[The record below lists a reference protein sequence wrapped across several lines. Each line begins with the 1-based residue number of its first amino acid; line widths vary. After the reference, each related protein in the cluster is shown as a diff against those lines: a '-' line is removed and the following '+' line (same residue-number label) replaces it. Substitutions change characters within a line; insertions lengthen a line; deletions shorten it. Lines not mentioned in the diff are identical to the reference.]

1 MNRELLRVENLSVAY
16 GDTQVVKG
24 IDFSLR
30 AGETLALVGESGSGK
45 SQTAHA
51 LLRLLPGAARLGGSV
66 RLDGEE
72 LLALSPQALLAIRGQ
87 RIGMVFQEPMT
98 SLNPLQRIGRQ
109 VGEGLRLH
117 RRLRGAA
124 LRGRVLELLELAGLE
139 QPRRLLEAYPHQ
151 LSGGQRQRVMLAM
164 ALACE
169 PQLLIADE
177 PTTAL
182 DVTVQK
188 RLLELLQS
196 LQRRLGMAILLISH
210 DLNLVRRVADRV
222 CVMHDGR
229 IVEENAC
236 ETLFRSPRHPYT
248 RLLIEA
254 EPGGLAEP
262 VACRE
267 TCLEVRALSLD
278 YPAPGGWLRRR
289 AGLRAVH
296 EVSLRLR
303 RGSTLGIV
311 GESGSGKSSLGQ
323 ALLRLLPA
331 EGQILFQGERLD
343 RLHGKRLLPLRRQF
357 QAVFQDPY
365 GSLNPRLSV
374 EQIVGEGLRIH
385 GIGDAGERR
394 ARVLEALREVGLDEP
409 CLERYPHE
417 FSGGQRQ
424 RIGIAR
430 ALILNPDFI
439 IADEPISALDV
450 SIQAQIINLFSD
462 LRDDHG
468 VTFLFISHDL
478 GVVEHLCDDV
488 AVMYLGQLVET
499 AGRDALFSRPLHP
512 YTQAL
517 LAAVPTLD
525 PDSEPLAVVQGEIP
539 DPSRPPAG
547 CRFSSRCPQAS
558 DRCRREIPLLREVAD
573 GHRVAC
579 HAV

>member
-1 MNRELLRVENLSVAY
+1 MNRELLRVENLSIAY

-222 CVMHDGR
+222 CVMRDGQ

-424 RIGIAR
+424 RIAIAR
-430 ALILNPDFI
+430 ALVLKPALILL
-439 IADEPISALDV
+439 DEPTSALDRSV
-450 SIQAQIINLFSD
+450 QCQVVEL
-462 LRDDHG
+462 LRRLQRRHG
-468 VTFLFISHDL
+468 LSYLFISHDL
-478 GVVEHLCDDV
+478 AVVRALAHDILVLKDGRVVEQGS
-488 AVMYLGQLVET
+488 A
-499 AGRDALFSRPLHP
+499 AALFSQPRHP
-512 YTQAL
+512 YTRELLGAIPAL
-517 LAAVPTLD
+517 RLEEHLRGPGWESEAGNHADSKDVPKGSFQT
-525 PDSEPLAVVQGEIP
+525 P
-539 DPSRPPAG
+539 R
-547 CRFSSRCPQAS
+547 RFS
-558 DRCRREIPLLREVAD
+558 
-573 GHRVAC
+573 
-579 HAV
+579 

>member
-222 CVMHDGR
+222 CVMRDGQ

-278 YPAPGGWLRRR
+278 YPVPGGWLRRR

-424 RIGIAR
+424 RIAIAR
-430 ALILNPDFI
+430 ALVLKPALILL
-439 IADEPISALDV
+439 DEPTSALDRSV
-450 SIQAQIINLFSD
+450 QCQVVEL
-462 LRDDHG
+462 LRRLQRRHG
-468 VTFLFISHDL
+468 LSYLFISHDL
-478 GVVEHLCDDV
+478 AVVRALAHDILVLKDGRVVEQGS
-488 AVMYLGQLVET
+488 A
-499 AGRDALFSRPLHP
+499 AALFSQPRHP
-512 YTQAL
+512 YTRELLGAIPAL
-517 LAAVPTLD
+517 RLEEHL
-525 PDSEPLAVVQGEIP
+525 
-539 DPSRPPAG
+539 
-547 CRFSSRCPQAS
+547 
-558 DRCRREIPLLREVAD
+558 
-573 GHRVAC
+573 RVAGLGIC
-579 HAV
+579 GGKPC

>member
-222 CVMHDGR
+222 CVMRDGQ

-323 ALLRLLPA
+323 ALLRLLP
-331 EGQILFQGERLD
+331 
-343 RLHGKRLLPLRRQF
+343 LRRQF

-424 RIGIAR
+424 RIAIAR
-430 ALILNPDFI
+430 ALVLKPALILL
-439 IADEPISALDV
+439 DEPTSALDRSV
-450 SIQAQIINLFSD
+450 QCQVVEL
-462 LRDDHG
+462 LRRLQRRHG
-468 VTFLFISHDL
+468 LSYLFISHDL
-478 GVVEHLCDDV
+478 AVVRALAHDILVLKDGRVVEQGS
-488 AVMYLGQLVET
+488 A
-499 AGRDALFSRPLHP
+499 AALFSQPRHP
-512 YTQAL
+512 YTRELLGAIPAL
-517 LAAVPTLD
+517 RLEEHL
-525 PDSEPLAVVQGEIP
+525 
-539 DPSRPPAG
+539 
-547 CRFSSRCPQAS
+547 
-558 DRCRREIPLLREVAD
+558 
-573 GHRVAC
+573 RVAGLGI
-579 HAV
+579 

>member
-222 CVMHDGR
+222 CVMRDGQ

-267 TCLEVRALSLD
+267 TCLE
-278 YPAPGGWLRRR
+278 
-289 AGLRAVH
+289 
-296 EVSLRLR
+296 
-303 RGSTLGIV
+303 
-311 GESGSGKSSLGQ
+311 
-323 ALLRLLPA
+323 
-331 EGQILFQGERLD
+331 
-343 RLHGKRLLPLRRQF
+343 
-357 QAVFQDPY
+357 
-365 GSLNPRLSV
+365 
-374 EQIVGEGLRIH
+374 
-385 GIGDAGERR
+385 
-394 ARVLEALREVGLDEP
+394 
-409 CLERYPHE
+409 
-417 FSGGQRQ
+417 
-424 RIGIAR
+424 
-430 ALILNPDFI
+430 
-439 IADEPISALDV
+439 
-450 SIQAQIINLFSD
+450 
-462 LRDDHG
+462 
-468 VTFLFISHDL
+468 
-478 GVVEHLCDDV
+478 
-488 AVMYLGQLVET
+488 
-499 AGRDALFSRPLHP
+499 
-512 YTQAL
+512 
-517 LAAVPTLD
+517 
-525 PDSEPLAVVQGEIP
+525 
-539 DPSRPPAG
+539 
-547 CRFSSRCPQAS
+547 
-558 DRCRREIPLLREVAD
+558 
-573 GHRVAC
+573 
-579 HAV
+579 

>member
-51 LLRLLPGAARLGGSV
+51 LLRLLPGAARLLPGAARLGGSV

-222 CVMHDGR
+222 CVMRDGQ

-424 RIGIAR
+424 RIAIAR
-430 ALILNPDFI
+430 ALVLKPALILL
-439 IADEPISALDV
+439 DEPTSALDRSV
-450 SIQAQIINLFSD
+450 QCQVVEL
-462 LRDDHG
+462 LRRLQRRHG
-468 VTFLFISHDL
+468 LSYLFISHDL
-478 GVVEHLCDDV
+478 AVVRALAHDILVLKDGRVVEQGS
-488 AVMYLGQLVET
+488 A
-499 AGRDALFSRPLHP
+499 AALFSQPRHP
-512 YTQAL
+512 YTRELLGTIPAL
-517 LAAVPTLD
+517 RLEEHL
-525 PDSEPLAVVQGEIP
+525 
-539 DPSRPPAG
+539 
-547 CRFSSRCPQAS
+547 
-558 DRCRREIPLLREVAD
+558 
-573 GHRVAC
+573 RVAGLGI
-579 HAV
+579 

>member
-117 RRLRGAA
+117 RRSRGAE

-222 CVMHDGR
+222 CVMRDGQ

-296 EVSLRLR
+296 EVSLQAAPWQHPGDR
-303 RGSTLGIV
+303 RR
-311 GESGSGKSSLGQ
+311 KRFGQ
-323 ALLRLLPA
+323 VLPRPGA
-331 EGQILFQGERLD
+331 AAPVAG
-343 RLHGKRLLPLRRQF
+343 RRADPVPGRAPRPAAR
-357 QAVFQDPY
+357 QAPVAIAPAVPGGVPGPY

-424 RIGIAR
+424 RIAIAR
-430 ALILNPDFI
+430 ALVLKPALILL
-439 IADEPISALDV
+439 DEPTSALDRSV
-450 SIQAQIINLFSD
+450 QCQVVEL
-462 LRDDHG
+462 LRRLQRRHG
-468 VTFLFISHDL
+468 LSYLFISHDL
-478 GVVEHLCDDV
+478 AVVRALAHDILVLKDGRVVEQGS
-488 AVMYLGQLVET
+488 A
-499 AGRDALFSRPLHP
+499 AALFSQPRHP
-512 YTQAL
+512 YTRELLGTTPAL
-517 LAAVPTLD
+517 RLEEHL
-525 PDSEPLAVVQGEIP
+525 
-539 DPSRPPAG
+539 
-547 CRFSSRCPQAS
+547 
-558 DRCRREIPLLREVAD
+558 
-573 GHRVAC
+573 RVAGLGI
-579 HAV
+579 

>member
-222 CVMHDGR
+222 CVMRDGQ

-424 RIGIAR
+424 RQRIAIAR
-430 ALILNPDFI
+430 ALVLKPALILL
-439 IADEPISALDV
+439 DEPTSALDRSV
-450 SIQAQIINLFSD
+450 QCQVVEL
-462 LRDDHG
+462 LRRLQRRHG
-468 VTFLFISHDL
+468 LSYLFISHDL
-478 GVVEHLCDDV
+478 AVVRALAHDILVLKDGRVVEQGS
-488 AVMYLGQLVET
+488 A
-499 AGRDALFSRPLHP
+499 AALFSQPRHP
-512 YTQAL
+512 YTRELLGTMPAL
-517 LAAVPTLD
+517 RLEEHL
-525 PDSEPLAVVQGEIP
+525 
-539 DPSRPPAG
+539 
-547 CRFSSRCPQAS
+547 
-558 DRCRREIPLLREVAD
+558 
-573 GHRVAC
+573 RVAGLGI
-579 HAV
+579 

>member
-124 LRGRVLELLELAGLE
+124 LRERVLELLQLAGLE

-222 CVMHDGR
+222 CVMRDGR

-278 YPAPGGWLRRR
+278 YAAHGGWLRRR

-424 RIGIAR
+424 RIAIAR
-430 ALILNPDFI
+430 ALVLKPALILL
-439 IADEPISALDV
+439 DEPTSALDRSV
-450 SIQAQIINLFSD
+450 QCQVVEL
-462 LRDDHG
+462 LRRLQRRHG
-468 VTFLFISHDL
+468 LSYLFISHDL
-478 GVVEHLCDDV
+478 AVVRALAHDILVLKDGRVVEQGS
-488 AVMYLGQLVET
+488 A
-499 AGRDALFSRPLHP
+499 AALFSQPRHP
-512 YTQAL
+512 YTRELLGAIPAL
-517 LAAVPTLD
+517 RLEDHL
-525 PDSEPLAVVQGEIP
+525 
-539 DPSRPPAG
+539 
-547 CRFSSRCPQAS
+547 
-558 DRCRREIPLLREVAD
+558 
-573 GHRVAC
+573 RVAGLGI
-579 HAV
+579 

>member
-1 MNRELLRVENLSVAY
+1 MSENILEIRDLAVEFLSGEQRQRVVEGVSF
-16 GDTQVVKG
+16 DIRQ
-24 IDFSLR
+24 
-30 AGETLALVGESGSGK
+30 GETLALVGESGSGK
-45 SQTAHA
+45 SVTAHSI
-51 LLRLLPGAARLGGSV
+51 LRLLPYSVASHPAGSIHYQGEDLLKLPERRLRG
-66 RLDGEE
+66 
-72 LLALSPQALLAIRGQ
+72 IRGN
-87 RIGMVFQEPMT
+87 RIAMVFQEPMT
-98 SLNPLQRIGRQ
+98 SLNPLHTIEKQLAEVLALHKGLGGAKASARI
-109 VGEGLRLH
+109 
-117 RRLRGAA
+117 
-124 LRGRVLELLELAGLE
+124 LELLELVGIPEPAK
-139 QPRRLLEAYPHQ
+139 RLKAYPHE
-151 LSGGQRQRVMLAM
+151 LSGGQRQRVMIAM

-177 PTTAL
+177 PTTAI
-182 DVTVQK
+182 DVTVQR

-222 CVMHDGR
+222 CVMRDGR

-424 RIGIAR
+424 RIAIAR
-430 ALILNPDFI
+430 ALVLKPALILL
-439 IADEPISALDV
+439 DEPTSALDRTV
-450 SIQAQIINLFSD
+450 QRQVVELLRQLQGKYNL
-462 LRDDHG
+462 
-468 VTFLFISHDL
+468 TYLFISHDL
-478 GVVEHLCDDV
+478 AVVKALSHQLMVVRHGKVVEQGSAE
-488 AVMYLGQLVET
+488 AVFASPQ
-499 AGRDALFSRPLHP
+499 HP
-512 YTQAL
+512 YTQQL
-517 LAAVPTLD
+517 LEAAFM
-525 PDSEPLAVVQGEIP
+525 A
-539 DPSRPPAG
+539 PA
-547 CRFSSRCPQAS
+547 SA
-558 DRCRREIPLLREVAD
+558 EN
-573 GHRVAC
+573 
-579 HAV
+579 

>member
-124 LRGRVLELLELAGLE
+124 LRERVPGTARTGRPGTAATPARGLSPTLRRPATAGD
-139 QPRRLLEAYPHQ
+139 A
-151 LSGGQRQRVMLAM
+151 AM

-222 CVMHDGR
+222 CVMRDGQ
-229 IVEENAC
+229 IVERTPARRCSARPGIPTRAC
-236 ETLFRSPRHPYT
+236 
-248 RLLIEA
+248 
-254 EPGGLAEP
+254 
-262 VACRE
+262 
-267 TCLEVRALSLD
+267 
-278 YPAPGGWLRRR
+278 
-289 AGLRAVH
+289 
-296 EVSLRLR
+296 
-303 RGSTLGIV
+303 
-311 GESGSGKSSLGQ
+311 
-323 ALLRLLPA
+323 
-331 EGQILFQGERLD
+331 
-343 RLHGKRLLPLRRQF
+343 
-357 QAVFQDPY
+357 
-365 GSLNPRLSV
+365 
-374 EQIVGEGLRIH
+374 
-385 GIGDAGERR
+385 
-394 ARVLEALREVGLDEP
+394 
-409 CLERYPHE
+409 
-417 FSGGQRQ
+417 
-424 RIGIAR
+424 
-430 ALILNPDFI
+430 
-439 IADEPISALDV
+439 
-450 SIQAQIINLFSD
+450 
-462 LRDDHG
+462 
-468 VTFLFISHDL
+468 
-478 GVVEHLCDDV
+478 
-488 AVMYLGQLVET
+488 
-499 AGRDALFSRPLHP
+499 
-512 YTQAL
+512 
-517 LAAVPTLD
+517 
-525 PDSEPLAVVQGEIP
+525 
-539 DPSRPPAG
+539 
-547 CRFSSRCPQAS
+547 
-558 DRCRREIPLLREVAD
+558 
-573 GHRVAC
+573 
-579 HAV
+579 

>member
-124 LRGRVLELLELAGLE
+124 LRERVLELLELAGLE

-188 RLLELLQS
+188 RLLELQS

-222 CVMHDGR
+222 CVMRDGQ

-262 VACRE
+262 VAYRE

-278 YPAPGGWLRRR
+278 YPRPAAGCAGARDCARCTRSACGCAVAAPWGSSAKAVRASPPRPGAAAPVAGRRADPVPGRAPRPAARQAPVAIAPAVPGGVP
-289 AGLRAVH
+289 G
-296 EVSLRLR
+296 
-303 RGSTLGIV
+303 
-311 GESGSGKSSLGQ
+311 
-323 ALLRLLPA
+323 
-331 EGQILFQGERLD
+331 
-343 RLHGKRLLPLRRQF
+343 PLRQP
-357 QAVFQDPY
+357 Q
-365 GSLNPRLSV
+365 
-374 EQIVGEGLRIH
+374 
-385 GIGDAGERR
+385 
-394 ARVLEALREVGLDEP
+394 
-409 CLERYPHE
+409 
-417 FSGGQRQ
+417 
-424 RIGIAR
+424 
-430 ALILNPDFI
+430 
-439 IADEPISALDV
+439 
-450 SIQAQIINLFSD
+450 
-462 LRDDHG
+462 
-468 VTFLFISHDL
+468 
-478 GVVEHLCDDV
+478 
-488 AVMYLGQLVET
+488 
-499 AGRDALFSRPLHP
+499 
-512 YTQAL
+512 
-517 LAAVPTLD
+517 
-525 PDSEPLAVVQGEIP
+525 
-539 DPSRPPAG
+539 PA
-547 CRFSSRCPQAS
+547 P
-558 DRCRREIPLLREVAD
+558 
-573 GHRVAC
+573 
-579 HAV
+579 

>member
-222 CVMHDGR
+222 CVMRDGQ

-424 RIGIAR
+424 RIAIARARVLEALREVGLDEPCLERYPHEFSGGQRQRIAIAR
-430 ALILNPDFI
+430 ALVLKPALILL
-439 IADEPISALDV
+439 DEPTSALDRSV
-450 SIQAQIINLFSD
+450 QCQVVEL
-462 LRDDHG
+462 LRRLQRRHG
-468 VTFLFISHDL
+468 LSYLFISHDL
-478 GVVEHLCDDV
+478 AVVRALAHDILVLKDGRVVEQGS
-488 AVMYLGQLVET
+488 A
-499 AGRDALFSRPLHP
+499 AALFSQPRHP
-512 YTQAL
+512 YTRELLGAIPAL
-517 LAAVPTLD
+517 RLEEHL
-525 PDSEPLAVVQGEIP
+525 
-539 DPSRPPAG
+539 
-547 CRFSSRCPQAS
+547 
-558 DRCRREIPLLREVAD
+558 
-573 GHRVAC
+573 RVAGLGI
-579 HAV
+579 

>member
-222 CVMHDGR
+222 CVMRDGQ

-424 RIGIAR
+424 RQRIAIAR
-430 ALILNPDFI
+430 ALVLKPALILL
-439 IADEPISALDV
+439 DEPTSALDRSV
-450 SIQAQIINLFSD
+450 QCQVVEL
-462 LRDDHG
+462 LRRLQRRHG
-468 VTFLFISHDL
+468 LSYLFISHDL
-478 GVVEHLCDDV
+478 AVVRALAHDILVLKDGRVVEQGS
-488 AVMYLGQLVET
+488 A
-499 AGRDALFSRPLHP
+499 AALFSQPRHP
-512 YTQAL
+512 YTRELLGAIPAL
-517 LAAVPTLD
+517 RLEEHL
-525 PDSEPLAVVQGEIP
+525 
-539 DPSRPPAG
+539 
-547 CRFSSRCPQAS
+547 
-558 DRCRREIPLLREVAD
+558 
-573 GHRVAC
+573 RVAGLGI
-579 HAV
+579 

>member
-169 PQLLIADE
+169 PQ
-177 PTTAL
+177 
-182 DVTVQK
+182 
-188 RLLELLQS
+188 
-196 LQRRLGMAILLISH
+196 
-210 DLNLVRRVADRV
+210 
-222 CVMHDGR
+222 
-229 IVEENAC
+229 
-236 ETLFRSPRHPYT
+236 
-248 RLLIEA
+248 
-254 EPGGLAEP
+254 P

-424 RIGIAR
+424 RIAIAR
-430 ALILNPDFI
+430 ALVLKPALILL
-439 IADEPISALDV
+439 DEPTSALDRSV
-450 SIQAQIINLFSD
+450 QCQVVEL
-462 LRDDHG
+462 LRRLQRRHG
-468 VTFLFISHDL
+468 LSYLFISHDL
-478 GVVEHLCDDV
+478 AVVRALAHDILVLKDGRVVEQGS
-488 AVMYLGQLVET
+488 A
-499 AGRDALFSRPLHP
+499 AALFSQPRHP
-512 YTQAL
+512 YTRELLGAIPAL
-517 LAAVPTLD
+517 RLEEHL
-525 PDSEPLAVVQGEIP
+525 
-539 DPSRPPAG
+539 
-547 CRFSSRCPQAS
+547 
-558 DRCRREIPLLREVAD
+558 
-573 GHRVAC
+573 RVAGLGI
-579 HAV
+579 

>member
-182 DVTVQK
+182 DVTVQLK
-188 RLLELLQS
+188 ILDLLKDLQA
-196 LQRRLGMAILLISH
+196 RLGMSLLLITH
-210 DLNLVRRVADRV
+210 DLNLVRRIAHRV
-222 CVMHDGR
+222 CVMQQGR
-229 IVEENAC
+229 IVEQASCQE
-236 ETLFRSPRHPYT
+236 LFAAPRHPYT
-248 RLLIEA
+248 RELLNA
-254 EPGGLAEP
+254 EPNGAPASNPPGETLLA
-262 VACRE
+262 V
-267 TCLEVRALSLD
+267 D
-278 YPAPGGWLRRR
+278 DLRVWFPIRKGVFRR
-289 AGLRAVH
+289 TVDHVKAVDGVNF
-296 EVSLRLR
+296 ELP
-303 RGSTLGIV
+303 RGQTLGIV
-311 GESGSGKSSLGQ
+311 GESGSGKSTLGL
-323 ALLRLLPA
+323 AILRLLESQGGIRF
-331 EGQILFQGERLD
+331 EGTRLD
-343 RLHGKRLLPLRRQF
+343 GLAQHDVRPLRREMQV
-357 QAVFQDPY
+357 VFQDPY
-365 GSLNPRLSV
+365 GSLSPRMCV
-374 EQIVGEGLRIH
+374 GEIVGEGLRIH
-385 GIGDAGERR
+385 RIGSEAEQEQAIIDAL
-394 ARVLEALREVGLDEP
+394 VEVGLDP
-409 CLERYPHE
+409 QTRYRYPHE

-424 RIGIAR
+424 RIAIAR
-430 ALILNPDFI
+430 ALVLKPALILL
-439 IADEPISALDV
+439 DEPTSALDRTV
-450 SIQAQIINLFSD
+450 QRQVVELLRQLQGKYNL
-462 LRDDHG
+462 
-468 VTFLFISHDL
+468 TYLFISHDL
-478 GVVEHLCDDV
+478 AVVKALSHQLMVVRHGKVVEQGSAE
-488 AVMYLGQLVET
+488 AVFASPQ
-499 AGRDALFSRPLHP
+499 HP
-512 YTQAL
+512 YTQQL
-517 LAAVPTLD
+517 LEAAFM
-525 PDSEPLAVVQGEIP
+525 A
-539 DPSRPPAG
+539 PA
-547 CRFSSRCPQAS
+547 SA
-558 DRCRREIPLLREVAD
+558 EN
-573 GHRVAC
+573 
-579 HAV
+579 

>member
-139 QPRRLLEAYPHQ
+139 QPH
-151 LSGGQRQRVMLAM
+151 
-164 ALACE
+164 
-169 PQLLIADE
+169 
-177 PTTAL
+177 
-182 DVTVQK
+182 
-188 RLLELLQS
+188 
-196 LQRRLGMAILLISH
+196 
-210 DLNLVRRVADRV
+210 RV
-222 CVMHDGR
+222 CVMRDGQ

-424 RIGIAR
+424 RIAIAR
-430 ALILNPDFI
+430 ALVLKPALILL
-439 IADEPISALDV
+439 DEPTSALDRSV
-450 SIQAQIINLFSD
+450 QCQVVEL
-462 LRDDHG
+462 LRRLQRRHG
-468 VTFLFISHDL
+468 LSYLFISHDL
-478 GVVEHLCDDV
+478 AVVRALAHDILVLKDGRVVEQGS
-488 AVMYLGQLVET
+488 A
-499 AGRDALFSRPLHP
+499 AALFSQPRHP
-512 YTQAL
+512 YTRELLGAIPAL
-517 LAAVPTLD
+517 RLEEHL
-525 PDSEPLAVVQGEIP
+525 
-539 DPSRPPAG
+539 
-547 CRFSSRCPQAS
+547 
-558 DRCRREIPLLREVAD
+558 
-573 GHRVAC
+573 RVAGLGI
-579 HAV
+579 

>member
-151 LSGGQRQRVMLAM
+151 LSGGQRQRDRFGQRQRVMLAM

-222 CVMHDGR
+222 CVMRDGQ

-424 RIGIAR
+424 RIAIAR
-430 ALILNPDFI
+430 ALVLKPALILL
-439 IADEPISALDV
+439 DEPTSALDRSV
-450 SIQAQIINLFSD
+450 QCQVVEL
-462 LRDDHG
+462 LRRLQRRHG
-468 VTFLFISHDL
+468 LSYLFISHDL
-478 GVVEHLCDDV
+478 AVVRALAHDILVLKDGRVVEQGS
-488 AVMYLGQLVET
+488 A
-499 AGRDALFSRPLHP
+499 AALFSQPRHP
-512 YTQAL
+512 YTRELLGAIPAL
-517 LAAVPTLD
+517 RLEEHL
-525 PDSEPLAVVQGEIP
+525 
-539 DPSRPPAG
+539 
-547 CRFSSRCPQAS
+547 
-558 DRCRREIPLLREVAD
+558 
-573 GHRVAC
+573 RVAGLGI
-579 HAV
+579 

>member
-124 LRGRVLELLELAGLE
+124 LRGRVLELLE
-139 QPRRLLEAYPHQ
+139 AYPHQ

-222 CVMHDGR
+222 CVMRDGQ

-323 ALLRLLPA
+323 ALLRLLPTPTA
-331 EGQILFQGERLD
+331 
-343 RLHGKRLLPLRRQF
+343 
-357 QAVFQDPY
+357 A
-365 GSLNPRLSV
+365 ST
-374 EQIVGEGLRIH
+374 
-385 GIGDAGERR
+385 
-394 ARVLEALREVGLDEP
+394 
-409 CLERYPHE
+409 
-417 FSGGQRQ
+417 
-424 RIGIAR
+424 R
-430 ALILNPDFI
+430 ALAWNRS
-439 IADEPISALDV
+439 SAKACV
-450 SIQAQIINLFSD
+450 SMASAMPANAARGCWRHCARS
-462 LRDDHG
+462 
-468 VTFLFISHDL
+468 VSTS
-478 GVVEHLCDDV
+478 
-488 AVMYLGQLVET
+488 
-499 AGRDALFSRPLHP
+499 
-512 YTQAL
+512 
-517 LAAVPTLD
+517 LAWNAIPTSF
-525 PDSEPLAVVQGEIP
+525 PAASASAS
-539 DPSRPPAG
+539 PSPARW
-547 CRFSSRCPQAS
+547 C
-558 DRCRREIPLLREVAD
+558 
-573 GHRVAC
+573 
-579 HAV
+579 

>member
-222 CVMHDGR
+222 CVMRDGQ

-323 ALLRLLPA
+323 ALLRRLPA
-331 EGQILFQGERLD
+331 EGPLLFQGARLD

-424 RIGIAR
+424 RQRIAIAR
-430 ALILNPDFI
+430 ALVLKPALILL
-439 IADEPISALDV
+439 DEPTSALDRSV
-450 SIQAQIINLFSD
+450 QCQVVEL
-462 LRDDHG
+462 LRRLQRRHG
-468 VTFLFISHDL
+468 LSYLFISHDL
-478 GVVEHLCDDV
+478 AVVRALAHDILVLKDGRVVEQGS
-488 AVMYLGQLVET
+488 A
-499 AGRDALFSRPLHP
+499 AALFSQPRHP
-512 YTQAL
+512 YTRELLGTMPAL
-517 LAAVPTLD
+517 RLEEHL
-525 PDSEPLAVVQGEIP
+525 
-539 DPSRPPAG
+539 
-547 CRFSSRCPQAS
+547 
-558 DRCRREIPLLREVAD
+558 
-573 GHRVAC
+573 RVAGLGI
-579 HAV
+579 